1 MSVTSICRHLCNIG
15 LVLLLCSCGYS
26 LRGND
31 VLSSN
36 FDSVLLNSQQ
46 PNSEFS
52 RLLRRSLEISNVT
65 VMSATSDSVNDE
77 QLVLDIGDEK
87 IISRPVTVN
96 PRARAAQYELRLSV
110 DIRLRK
116 SDVQLINLET
126 LTVERSYF
134 EDIENITGNKEEI
147 EIILSEMRRELANQ
161 LMRRLAA
168 V

>member
-116 SDVQLINLET
+116 SDEQLINLET